1 MVLLVFHHWM
11 GLLNYQSQIHRSRC
25 IFCFSNNSVSLSTV
39 HPPPNPTPPHTQTT
53 TFSLCMCI
61 RMLGVYMSAHACVCI
76 CQALS
81 KYQFSYARFIC
92 YWGRKKKKM
101 FFCTK
106 LTHMLRISKHGCWA
120 HWFAKWT
127 FEKSTRD
134 NISQN
139 VILHTVSHHCIS
151 SVYLSLKA
159 FDCIS
164 FGKNEYVMDI

>member
-1 MVLLVFHHWM
+1 M
-11 GLLNYQSQIHRSRC
+11 GLLNCQSQSRRNRY
-25 IFCFSNNSVSLSTV
+25 IFCFSNNSGSTGSRPPSPPVCVSI
-39 HPPPNPTPPHTQTT
+39 
-53 TFSLCMCI
+53 C
-61 RMLGVYMSAHACVCI
+61 GVYMSARACVCI
-76 CQALS
+76 CRALS

-92 YWGRKKKKM
+92 YWGRKRNKV